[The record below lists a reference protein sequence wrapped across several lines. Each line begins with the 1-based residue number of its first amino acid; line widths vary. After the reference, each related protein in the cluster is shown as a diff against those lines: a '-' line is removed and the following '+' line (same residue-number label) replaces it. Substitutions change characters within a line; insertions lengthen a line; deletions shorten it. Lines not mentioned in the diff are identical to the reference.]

1 MWTTTLVTILF
12 HSVHVFRKFHRVV
25 SLSKSMWN
33 KTHEV
38 PQQENLDLEAQVF
51 GRLICKCWLL

>member
-1 MWTTTLVTILF
+1 MWTTTLVAILF
-12 HSVHVFRKFHRVV
+12 HSVRVFRIFHRVV
-25 SLSKSMWN
+25 SLSKSMWR

-38 PQQENLDLEAQVF
+38 PQRENLDLEAQVF